1 MIKRPQLNDEQK
13 KAAFCI
19 DNAVVAAGAGSG
31 KTMVLANRF
40 AWLLTEKGYNVDE
53 ILTLTFTKKAAA
65 QMYSRIYSLVSE
77 ISRNGSEFS
86 INENSE
92 NHRGKIKKENSAS
105 DELIKQRAKTALN
118 DFNRAR
124 IQTLDSYCASV
135 VRQCSSRYG
144 INPDFKIDLERC
156 HEIALEVSYPFLI
169 ANRHHP
175 AITRLYSD
183 NRPKDIVHNI
193 FSDVLYKHCF
203 IDKPRDF
210 LSDVKNQF
218 KILAA
223 EWKKY
228 IDEIISLLNEISA
241 NLKENSY
248 FLPVLVPLIEDYN
261 KGKVIIPVTGDI
273 QNFLNFLL
281 SVPEDSV
288 IEKAE
293 SHAVIT
299 TIIDFL
305 EFIYSV
311 SYVSLKGGKKSDN
324 PVKINIYKLR
334 DMMSCFISLSI
345 SCMQAGLILSVII
358 LFSKLQILYLERK
371 RAEGVLTFTD
381 VAHLAK
387 TILVEQHDIR
397 QSEKET
403 FKAIMIDEFQ
413 DNNELQKNIL
423 FLLSEKENILNTNIP
438 SADDLNPKKLFF
450 VGDEK
455 QSIYFFRGADVSV
468 FRRLK
473 NELKSCELPLKKNY
487 RSSSLLIGAFNAV
500 FGGSS
505 FDPKGKS
512 KLSVLPSVFAPSENL
527 PIFEA
532 GYTSLES
539 SEEIKENKKSLAGG
553 KFSICILNKKSAN
566 NEEDDEKTF
575 LSAEESEARYTAEK
589 IKFLLTQNYMPQDI
603 AILFRSR
610 TNQYLYEKHL
620 RSLAIPYICED
631 INDLFYGGLVN
642 DIMSVLRLAAHPM
655 DKAAYSEM
663 LRSPFAGLS
672 LGGTAVCLSIYC
684 DKTETHEPFDD
695 SPISHLDETDTNKYK
710 NGQEIY
716 RSICKK
722 SETESISSLISGLWY
737 NKGYRYETEWNPQ
750 TSVYRELYDYLFHL
764 AANADAENQ
773 GLSSFTDSMIALRDS
788 GSKLTEIE
796 IPLEQQNAVHMMTI
810 HKSKGL
816 EFPVVFLCSCGSRG
830 QSDRIDTVFVSDDT
844 GIVFSPPPPPVFR
857 EYSGKRNNFFWEQAS
872 EEIKQKRTAELRRLL
887 YVGMTRAENELYIT
901 GSLDLKNEE
910 EAENFPLL
918 LKTNIENKTSGSNN
932 YIPGDSIINNDTL
945 FGLLLPAVVPHIP
958 DQNKEGNSDVCFIN
972 IEEIKF
978 ITQEYIKDEE
988 SKHANIKNDQKSL
1001 NDFIKN
1007 VTNIYKN
1014 AQIFKTPVLHDNH
1027 ITPVSIKN
1035 IKSAGSKKENDKP
1048 EADDILGRGA
1058 YIKRDY
1064 CGRESNDV
1072 FLNVDSILKRY
1083 SKNSEENKEKF
1094 NSGSFGT
1101 IAHICVEAYLN
1112 GEKAEIPANI
1122 SGLVS
1127 PPEMTAL
1134 LEAGNQLAERFVS
1147 SPLGII
1153 AKKTNLRESEFSFR
1167 SIIKNKKG
1175 NEVFI
1180 NGTVDLFFE
1189 DTEAVHIVDFK
1200 TDSTEIPREHTAQ
1213 MSCYYNA
1220 ISSLF
1225 AVPLK
1230 KQCRIWLYYLRTGH
1244 AVEMTEKVMKF
1255 HLEQN
1260 VFNNEE

>member
-1 MIKRPQLNDEQK
+1 MLKRPHLNDEQK

-40 AWLLTEKGYNVDE
+40 AWLLTEKGFKVDE

-65 QMYSRIYSLVSE
+65 QMYSRIYSLVSDIAHNGE
-77 ISRNGSEFS
+77 ILSSHNDRGITHNGE
-86 INENSE
+86 
-92 NHRGKIKKENSAS
+92 SAQDDSPS
-105 DELIKQRAKTALN
+105 DELIIKRAKNALD

-124 IQTLDSYCASV
+124 IQTLDSYCASI

-144 INPDFKIDLERC
+144 INPDFKIDLKRC

-169 ANRHHP
+169 TNRHHP

-193 FSDVLYKHCF
+193 FSDVLYRHCF

-218 KILAA
+218 KTLTA

-228 IDEIISLLNEISA
+228 INDIKSILGEINTD
-241 NLKENSY
+241 LKNNNTL
-248 FLPVLVPLIEDYN
+248 LPVLIPLMEDYD
-261 KGKVIIPVTGDI
+261 KRKIIIPDTLDI
-273 QNFLNFLL
+273 QKYFDFLL
-281 SVPEDSV
+281 NIPEDSI

-293 SHAVIT
+293 SHDVIKSIT
-299 TIIDFL
+299 NFL
-305 EFIYSV
+305 EYIYSV
-311 SYVSLKGGKKSDN
+311 SYISLKGGKRSEN
-324 PVKINIYKLR
+324 PVKININKLR
-334 DMMSCFISLSI
+334 DMMDCFISLSI
-345 SCMQAGLILSVII
+345 SCIQAGLIISVIM
-358 LFSKLQILYLERK
+358 LFSKLQVLYLEKK
-371 RAEGVLTFTD
+371 RAEGILTFMD

-423 FLLSEKENILNTNIP
+423 FLLAEKENVINKDIP
-438 SADDLNPKKLFF
+438 SADNLNPKKLFF

-473 NELKSCELPLKKNY
+473 EEIKSRELPLKKNY
-487 RSSSLLIGAFNAV
+487 RSASLLIGAFNAI
-500 FGGSS
+500 FGGSG
-505 FDPKGKS
+505 FDSEGKS
-512 KLSVLPSVFAPSENL
+512 ISQALPSVFAPSANL
-527 PIFEA
+527 PVFEA
-532 GYTSLES
+532 GYTPLES
-539 SEEIKENKKSLAGG
+539 NKKNKESLNNGN
-553 KFSICILNKKSAN
+553 FSLCILNKKSVN
-566 NEEDDEKTF
+566 NENDDENL
-575 LSAEESEARYTAEK
+575 LSAEESEARFTAEK
-589 IKFLLTQNYMPQDI
+589 IKFLLTQNYKPQDI

-610 TNQYLYEKHL
+610 SNQYLYEKHL
-620 RSLAIPYICED
+620 RSLAVPYTCED

-672 LGGTAVCLSIYC
+672 LEGTAVCLSIYC
-684 DKTETHEPFDD
+684 DKTESHAPFDNT
-695 SPISHLDETDTNKYK
+695 PISHLDETDVNKYK
-710 NGQEIY
+710 SGQEIFK
-716 RSICKK
+716 SICRK
-722 SETESISSLISGLWY
+722 SETESISSLISELWY
-737 NKGYRYETEWNPQ
+737 NEGYRYETEWNPQ

-764 AANADAENQ
+764 AANADSENL
-773 GLSSFTDSMIALRDS
+773 GLSSFTDSMISLRNS
-788 GSKLTEIE
+788 GGQLTEIE
-796 IPLEQQNAVHMMTI
+796 IPLEHQNAVHIMTI

-816 EFPVVFLCSCGSRG
+816 EFPVVFLCSCGNRG
-830 QSDRIDTVFVSDDT
+830 QSDRIDTVFVSDNT
-844 GIVFSPPPPPVFR
+844 GIVFSPPSPPVFR

-872 EEIKQKRTAELRRLL
+872 NEIKQKRTAELRRLL

-901 GSLDLKNEE
+901 GSLDMITDEGQND
-910 EAENFPLL
+910 FPRL
-918 LKTNIENKTSGSNN
+918 LKKHIESKVNNKNN
-932 YIPGDSIINNDTL
+932 YIEGDTIINNDTL
-945 FGLLLPAVVPHIP
+945 FGLLLPAIAPHIP
-958 DQNKEGNSDVCFIN
+958 DPSHDGAQEKSCFIN

-978 ITQEYIKDEE
+978 LSQEYLKNEE
-988 SKHANIKNDQKSL
+988 TKITSVKNDQESL
-1001 NDFIKN
+1001 NNFIKKVN
-1007 VTNIYKN
+1007 YIYKN
-1014 AQIFKTPVLHDNH
+1014 AQIIKTPFLYDNH

-1035 IKSAGSKKENDKP
+1035 IKSINGKKENEKP
-1048 EADDILGRGA
+1048 DADDILGRGA
-1058 YIKRDY
+1058 YINRDY
-1064 CGRESNDV
+1064 SGRESNDV
-1072 FLNVDSILKRY
+1072 FLKVDSILKRY
-1083 SKNSEENKEKF
+1083 SKNGEENNEKF

-1101 IAHICVEAYLN
+1101 IAHICVESYLN
-1112 GEKAEIPANI
+1112 GEEAEIPANI
-1122 SGLVS
+1122 SGLIS

-1134 LEAGNQLAERFVS
+1134 LDAGKKLAERFVS
-1147 SPLGII
+1147 SPLGEI
-1153 AKKTNLRESEFSFR
+1153 AKKTNLRESEFTFR

-1175 NEVFI
+1175 GEVFI

-1200 TDSTEIPREHTAQ
+1200 TDSSEVPREHTAQ

-1255 HLEQN
+1255 NLEQN
-1260 VFNNEE
+1260 IFANAE